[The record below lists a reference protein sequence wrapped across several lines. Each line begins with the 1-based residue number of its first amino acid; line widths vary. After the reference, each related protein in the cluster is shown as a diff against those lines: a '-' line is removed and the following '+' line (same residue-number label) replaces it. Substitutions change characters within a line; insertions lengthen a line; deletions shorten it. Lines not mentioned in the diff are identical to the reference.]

1 MRILLVQCS
10 LAFLTASLVVRVSFF
25 LKDFLSLFDR
35 EREREHKQ
43 GERQAEEEGEAGSPM
58 SRDPDSGC
66 HPRTP
71 RSRPEPKADT

>member
-43 GERQAEEEGEAGSPM
+43 GERQAEEEGEAGSPK
-58 SRDPDSGC
+58 RREPDGGLDL
-66 HPRTP
+66 RTLG
-71 RSRPEPKADT
+71 S

>member
-43 GERQAEEEGEAGSPM
+43 GERQAEEEGEAGFQL
-58 SRDPDSGC
+58 SRKTNAELD
-66 HPRTP
+66 PRTP
-71 RSRPEPKADT
+71 GP